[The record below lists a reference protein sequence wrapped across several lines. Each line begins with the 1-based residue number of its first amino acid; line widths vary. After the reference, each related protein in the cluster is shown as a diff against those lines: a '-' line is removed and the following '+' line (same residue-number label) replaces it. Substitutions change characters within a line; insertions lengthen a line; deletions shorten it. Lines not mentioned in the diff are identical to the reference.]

1 MKGKKNMNMTN
12 KLKELLPDVNLSEDF
27 EEKFGALL
35 EVAVNSRVEKEI
47 ENIKKAADEY
57 ANYVVSESEKKY
69 AELNN
74 QITDITEKAQAYAD
88 YVVEEMTNRVESYCE
103 YVVESFVKDHTSKLI
118 DTENYLSMAKA
129 FAEIKETFER
139 NYFGLNSEPA
149 SVALQEK
156 LDNVTNE
163 FNQLFETHRKLKEDI
178 AAYNEY
184 VENENR
190 KSIFEDKTKNL
201 ALTQKNKLEK
211 IMSTYNNDNL
221 RLYEETLNLL
231 IAEMQ
236 NNKENI
242 TESSKPN
249 EENVTENK
257 PKKSEVGY
265 GLFTALSEGVDEV
278 DRMSHYLK
286 SFKGLKSS

>member
-1 MKGKKNMNMTN
+1 MNITN

-27 EEKFGALL
+27 EVKFGALL
-35 EVAVNSRVEKEI
+35 ETAVNSRVENEI
-47 ENIKKAADEY
+47 ETIKKAADEY
-57 ANYVVSESEKKY
+57 ANYVVAESEKKY
-69 AELNN
+69 DELNN

-103 YVVESFVKDHTSKLI
+103 YVVESFVKDHTSKLV

-129 FAEIKETFER
+129 FAEVKEVFEK

-156 LDNVTNE
+156 LDSVTNE
-163 FNQLFETHRKLKEDI
+163 FNQLFETHRKLKEDVV
-178 AAYNEY
+178 AYSEY
-184 VENENR
+184 VESENR

-221 RLYEETLNLL
+221 HLYEETLNLL

-236 NNKENI
+236 NTKETI
-242 TESSKPN
+242 S
-249 EENVTENK
+249 ENLMTNDEKVLETK
-257 PKKSEVGY
+257 PKKSDVGY
-265 GLFTALSEGVDEV
+265 GLFTALSEGTDEV
-278 DRMSHYLK
+278 DRMAQYLK
-286 SFKGLKSS
+286 SFKSVK

>member
-1 MKGKKNMNMTN
+1 MTN